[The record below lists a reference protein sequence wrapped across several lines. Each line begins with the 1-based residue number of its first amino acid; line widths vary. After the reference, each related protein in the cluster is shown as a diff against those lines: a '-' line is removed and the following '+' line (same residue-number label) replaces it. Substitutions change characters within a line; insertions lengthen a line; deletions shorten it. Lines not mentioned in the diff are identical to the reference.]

1 MKKSAAFCGT
11 WLGVT
16 IFSLFLLMGPSGAHG
31 NEKIVKLS
39 SLEWP
44 PYIGAEM
51 ENQGYVAEAVR
62 AAFERRGYRVEIEF
76 FPWNRAVAMAHDG
89 KVDGYFPEYYS
100 DEVAKDYI
108 LSEKFP
114 GGPVGFFKRKD
125 KDISFAKLEDL
136 KGYCIGVVEG
146 YVNTAEFDA
155 ASYLTKDESVDDLM
169 GLKKLLAGRTD
180 LFFCD
185 KFVGN
190 YIGKKNFPDQ
200 LAEIEF
206 MSPILEDKPLYI
218 CFSRATPDGQQVAE
232 DFNKGLAEITADGT
246 LEALRK
252 KGGY

>member
-76 FPWNRAVAMAHDG
+76 FPWNRAVAMAHDV
-89 KVDGYFPEYYS
+89 KVYGYFPEYYS

-136 KGYCIGVVEG
+136 KGYRIGVVKG

-200 LAEIEF
+200 IAEIEF
-206 MSPILEDKPLYI
+206 MDPILEDKPFYI
-218 CFSRATPDGQQVAE
+218 CFSRATPDGQRIAE
-232 DFNKGLAEITADGT
+232 DFNNGLAEITADGT
-246 LEALRK
+246 LEALRR
-252 KGGY
+252 KGVY